1 MNLVQELRVQIRAY
15 LENRLSLL
23 DLQDWL
29 GTHVQAL
36 ADDSSA
42 EFQDLSGS
50 AWLLIS
56 EWLSCD
62 RGEASVRA
70 ELARL
75 VPSVPVS

>member
-15 LENRLSLL
+15 LDNRLSLL

-29 GTHVQAL
+29 GAHVQSL
-36 ADDSSA
+36 ADESGA

-50 AWLLIS
+50 TWLLIS

-62 RGEASVRA
+62 RSEDSVRA

-75 VPSVPVS
+75 VPSVAVP